1 MEVLK
6 NTKRSQKLKHEQNA
20 RAQAKIGLY
29 GFQFFFFF
37 WSDILN
43 TRRSVLSHILTHRGE
58 ISNTGRSV
66 LSDFQTPRSKIS
78 NTRGSVSSD
87 IQTLGSDK
95 KKTKRRESS
104 NTQSLASNIWNTG
117 RSVLSDVTCFVR
129 LHTLLHVVACC

>member
-6 NTKRSQKLKHEQNA
+6 NTKRSQKLKHEQNVT
-20 RAQAKIGLY
+20 AQAKISLY
-29 GFQFFFFF
+29 GFQFFFF

-43 TRRSVLSHILTHRGE
+43 TRRSVLSEILTQRGK

-66 LSDFQTPRSKIS
+66 LSDIKTPRSKIS

-87 IQTLGSDK
+87 IQTLESDK
-95 KKTKRRESS
+95 KKTRRHESS
-104 NTQSLASNIWNTG
+104 NTQSLASNIWNAG
-117 RSVLSDVTCFVR
+117 RSVLFDVTCFVR